1 MDRRT
6 DGRKELKKEPFLQQ
20 YSMFCLKVYKERA
33 SLALRMLC
41 RAKGIACDVAIAIV
55 LCFFAVYVC
64 A

>member
-1 MDRRT
+1 MMDGRT

-20 YSMFCLKVYKERA
+20 YSMFCLKEYKERA

-41 RAKGIACDVAIAIV
+41 RAKGIATATSIV
-55 LCFFAVYVC
+55 FFAVYVC